1 MPLWSCSHAQ
11 RDFLKPFGYGTLAL
25 PKASTQPLL
34 MLAKNGSRLSPIGP
48 LVATLTPG
56 AIALPTISQG
66 PVASITGARSKS
78 LNAGLALDV
87 LGAAIGALAGSSLGL
102 KAAYKNASTV
112 EFEFGEIN
120 EKRVN
125 FNELDS
131 YCRGARVSPAIGPAL
146 EDMLEEDEVYVIT
159 ATIETRTISVTGKKS
174 DGTDLGLDVPVVQ
187 QLVGAKVSV
196 GSTNA
201 SNSVL
206 SYTSTQTPL
215 TIGAEVVRLF
225 FRNGQYQ
232 LAKLIKPA
240 PIGLAAHAEMTGAP
254 AELIEL

>member
-1 MPLWSCSHAQ
+1 MPLWSCSSAQ

-56 AIALPTISQG
+56 A
-66 PVASITGARSKS
+66 VASITGARSKS

-131 YCRGARVSPAIGPAL
+131 YCRGASVSPAIGPAL

-232 LAKLIKPA
+232 LAKLIKPT
-240 PIGLAAHAEMTGAP
+240 PIGFAGSANTGAP

>member
-56 AIALPTISQG
+56 A
-66 PVASITGARSKS
+66 VASITGARSKS

-131 YCRGARVSPAIGPAL
+131 YCRGASVSPAIGPAL

-232 LAKLIKPA
+232 LAKLIKPT
-240 PIGLAAHAEMTGAP
+240 PIGFAGSANTGAP